1 MPHQRANPSIPAACD
16 VRYTEG
22 MIRTKICGLSD
33 PETVAVA
40 VDRGAAW
47 IGFVTFPRSPRHVTP
62 ERAGELARAVRSRVR
77 TVSVLVDPDDMLV
90 QRVLMGLKPDF
101 IQLHGDETPERAA
114 AIRARGVG
122 IIKAIAVSST
132 ADALAA
138 QAFRSCA
145 DMILFDAKPPPG
157 AALPGGNGVG
167 YDPAILHGVDPGLPW
182 MLSGGLT
189 PETVAGA
196 AAAAG
201 ATAVDVSSGVERA
214 PGLKDAQRIADFL
227 AALA

>member
-1 MPHQRANPSIPAACD
+1 MASIQAAFD

-22 MIRTKICGLSD
+22 MIQTKICGLST
-33 PETVAVA
+33 PETVAIA
-40 VDRGAAW
+40 VDHGATW
-47 IGFVTFPRSPRHVTP
+47 IGFVTYPKSPRHVTP
-62 ERAGELARAVRSRVR
+62 ERAGELARPVRSRVK
-77 TVSVLVDPDDMLV
+77 TVSVLVNPDDMAV
-90 QRVLMGLKPDF
+90 RRVLMALKPDF

-138 QAFRSCA
+138 QAYRSCA
-145 DMILFDAKPPPG
+145 DMILFDAKPPAG
-157 AALPGGNGVG
+157 ADLPGGNGVG
-167 YDPAILHGVDPGLPW
+167 YDPAILRGVDPGLPW

-189 PETVAGA
+189 PQTVKAA

-201 ATAVDVSSGVERA
+201 AAAVDVSSGVERA
-214 PGLKDAQRIADFL
+214 PGLKDGQRIADFL